1 MICRMYYDIFFMS
14 DCKFV
19 WVSPMD
25 LSQINHCNAFLST
38 FMCWIP
44 SSAFMEPVTLL
55 LPHKGCTGIH
65 RVLVGLYWWFLNQPN
80 WAYPGLSKIPSL
92 HGQCGGIVTSFS
104 WFLCTFLLFPHTR
117 LPGGFILPTPAE
129 QTWQPPGDIMKVFFL
144 PSGMYQC
151 YEW

>member
-1 MICRMYYDIFFMS
+1 MFCRMYYDNFFTS

-38 FMCWIP
+38 FMCWT
-44 SSAFMEPVTLL
+44 SSGAFMEPGTLI
-55 LPHKGCTGIH
+55 LPHKMYWDSQKFWYCC
-65 RVLVGLYWWFLNQPN
+65 VLKQPN
-80 WAYPGLSKIPSL
+80 RAHPGLSKIPS
-92 HGQCGGIVTSFS
+92 HCSQCSGIVTSFS
-104 WFLCTFLLFPHTR
+104 WFLCAFLLFPHTR
-117 LPGGFILPTPAE
+117 LPGGFILLMPAE